1 MTSVTYFKS
10 SIKSPQRVSI
20 KSPQRVSIKSPQR
33 VSIKSPQRVSIKSPQ
48 RVSIKSPQRVSIK
61 SPQRVSIKSPQ
72 RVSIK
77 SPQRVSIKSPQR
89 VSNKSQSGFVL
100 PGTLA
105 VLVVLTIFVG
115 FFAAEVA
122 VIKDRTLALQ
132 QDRTNMLE
140 QQAAEST
147 ILYMLATRP
156 VSYAGLTVDPHEPG
170 TGFDELDPF
179 NYDPYW
185 IRGKEIKLNGTP
197 YKAFTST
204 HFNLQDTGSLISLRI
219 ENSTT
224 LDRLLWHQGVDRPA
238 RVRMLGML
246 RDYID
251 QDDVSGVDG
260 GEKETYQEPGA
271 APPTNRFL
279 SSPMQLLNV
288 ATWDDAF
295 ARQDLYRF
303 LEEVTIYVAD
313 RQNPNTMTQIGMQTV
328 LRLDEQTAAEI
339 VNQRDVKAI
348 TDMSEFSREKGIRM
362 RPGYATL
369 VPSRHFRLSL
379 WNKDTHLQ
387 NEDSLDE
394 DGQYWDTLYE
404 DSNLQYEDTLYGDTH
419 DQNEATHLEYEGANQ
434 TWIGI
439 SLTPDSP
446 LGPWQIGY
454 RMKVEPPGSLEKP
467 EEEEYESDFAGFD
480 PDDFTSNFNAI
491 NAMHDENA
499 RAEFRAMVQEG
510 TEATTAR
517 KLVAIDPPSPLLRQW
532 LPEE

>member
-1 MTSVTYFKS
+1 MTSVTYFNSK
-10 SIKSPQRVSI
+10 KSPQRVSKKSLQRVSRKSLQRVSKKRPQRVSK
-20 KSPQRVSIKSPQR
+20 KSPQRVSRKSLQR
-33 VSIKSPQRVSIKSPQ
+33 VSI
-48 RVSIKSPQRVSIK
+48 
-61 SPQRVSIKSPQ
+61 
-72 RVSIK
+72 
-77 SPQRVSIKSPQR
+77 
-89 VSNKSQSGFVL
+89 KSQSGFVL

-132 QDRTNMLE
+132 QDRTHMLE
-140 QQAAEST
+140 QQAAEAT

-170 TGFDELDPF
+170 SGLDELDPF

-185 IRGKEIKLNGTP
+185 IRGGEIKLNGTP

-204 HFNLQDTGSLISLRI
+204 HFNLQDTGSLISLRN
-219 ENSTT
+219 ENSTI
-224 LDRLLWHQGVDRPA
+224 LDRLLWRQGIDRPD

-295 ARQDLYRF
+295 ARQDFYRF
-303 LEEVTIYVAD
+303 LQEVTIFVAD
-313 RQNPNTMTQIGMQTV
+313 RQNPNTMTQTGMQTV

-339 VNQRDVKAI
+339 VKQRNEKAI
-348 TDMSEFSREKGIRM
+348 TDLSEFSRETGIQM
-362 RPGYATL
+362 RPGYAVL
-369 VPSRHFRLSL
+369 VPMRHFRLTL
-379 WNKDTHLQ
+379 WNRDTHLEHEDSQNEDAQYRDTQYEDTYLQDPYGDTHQQNEEPWNTQLEDTHLQ
-387 NEDSLDE
+387 YDP
-394 DGQYWDTLYE
+394 DTDPYGE
-404 DSNLQYEDTLYGDTH
+404 TNLNYDDPR
-419 DQNEATHLEYEGANQ
+419 NKKNNQ

-446 LGPWQIGY
+446 LAPWEIGY
-454 RMKVEPPGSLEKP
+454 RMKIEPPDGLENP
-467 EEEEYESDFAGFD
+467 AEDPYESDFAGFSA
-480 PDDFTSNFNAI
+480 DDFAANDFAEGAGTGNFNAI
-491 NAMHDENA
+491 KDRA
-499 RAEFRAMVQEG
+499 RFPEISRDVTA
-510 TEATTAR
+510 ATVAQNRNT
-517 KLVAIDPPSPLLRQW
+517 VAIDPPSPLLRQW
-532 LPEE
+532 LPEAEE

>member
-1 MTSVTYFKS
+1 M
-10 SIKSPQRVSI
+10 KSPQRVSI
-20 KSPQRVSIKSPQR
+20 KSLQRVSIKSLQR
-33 VSIKSPQRVSIKSPQ
+33 VSNKSLQRVSNK
-48 RVSIKSPQRVSIK
+48 
-61 SPQRVSIKSPQ
+61 
-72 RVSIK
+72 
-77 SPQRVSIKSPQR
+77 R

-140 QQAAEST
+140 QQAAEAT

-170 TGFDELDPF
+170 SGKDELDPF

-185 IRGKEIKLNGTP
+185 IRGGEIKLNGTP

-224 LDRLLWHQGVDRPA
+224 LDRLLWRQGIDRPA

-260 GEKETYQEPGA
+260 GEKETYQGPGA

-313 RQNPNTMTQIGMQTV
+313 RQNPNTMTQTGMQTV

-339 VNQRDVKAI
+339 VKQRNEKAI
-348 TDMSEFSREKGIRM
+348 TDLSEFSRKTGIRM
-362 RPGYATL
+362 RPGYAVL
-369 VPSRHFRLSL
+369 VPTRHFRLTL
-379 WNKDTHLQ
+379 WNKDTHLEYEDSQ
-387 NEDSLDE
+387 NEDA
-394 DGQYWDTLYE
+394 QYRDT
-404 DSNLQYEDTLYGDTH
+404 QYEDTYLQDTYEDTNQQNEEPWNIQLEDTHLQYDPYGDPYGDTH
-419 DQNEATHLEYEGANQ
+419 LNNDDPRTKKTNQ

-446 LGPWQIGY
+446 LAPWEIGY
-454 RMKVEPPGSLEKP
+454 RMKIEPTDGLENPAEDPYK
-467 EEEEYESDFAGFD
+467 SDFAGFGA
-480 PDDFTSNFNAI
+480 DDYAANDFAANDFAEGARTGNFNALNDRAGFPEI
-491 NAMHDENA
+491 A
-499 RAEFRAMVQEG
+499 RDA
-510 TEATTAR
+510 TEATVAQNRNT
-517 KLVAIDPPSPLLRQW
+517 VAIDPPSPLLRQW
-532 LPEE
+532 LPEAEE

>member
-1 MTSVTYFKS
+1 M
-10 SIKSPQRVSI
+10 
-20 KSPQRVSIKSPQR
+20 
-33 VSIKSPQRVSIKSPQ
+33 
-48 RVSIKSPQRVSIK
+48 
-61 SPQRVSIKSPQ
+61 
-72 RVSIK
+72 
-77 SPQRVSIKSPQR
+77 
-89 VSNKSQSGFVL
+89 
-100 PGTLA
+100 
-105 VLVVLTIFVG
+105 LVVLTIFVG

-132 QDRTNMLE
+132 QDRTSMLE
-140 QQAAEST
+140 RQAAEST

-156 VSYAGLTVDPHEPG
+156 VSYAGLTVDPHEPEL
-170 TGFDELDPF
+170 GFDELDPF

-348 TDMSEFSREKGIRM
+348 TDMSKFSRETGIRM

-379 WNKDTHLQ
+379 WNKDTHLKNEDTYGDTHPQ
-387 NEDSLDE
+387 NEE
-394 DGQYWDTLYE
+394 PWNT
-404 DSNLQYEDTLYGDTH
+404 QYEDTHL
-419 DQNEATHLEYEGANQ
+419 QNDDPRNEKTNQ

-439 SLTPDSP
+439 SLTPNST
-446 LGPWQIGY
+446 LAPWEIGY
-454 RMKVEPPGSLEKP
+454 RMKVEPPDGLENP
-467 EEEEYESDFAGFD
+467 AEDPYESDFAGFGA
-480 PDDFTSNFNAI
+480 DDFAANDFAGNARTRNFNAI
-491 NAMHDENA
+491 NDTA
-499 RAEFRAMVQEG
+499 RFSEIARDV
-510 TEATTAR
+510 TEATVAQNQKT
-517 KLVAIDPPSPLLRQW
+517 VAIDPPSPLLRQW

>member
-10 SIKSPQRVSI
+10 SM
-20 KSPQRVSIKSPQR
+20 
-33 VSIKSPQRVSIKSPQ
+33 
-48 RVSIKSPQRVSIK
+48 
-61 SPQRVSIKSPQ
+61 
-72 RVSIK
+72 
-77 SPQRVSIKSPQR
+77 
-89 VSNKSQSGFVL
+89 KSQTGFVL

-140 QQAAEST
+140 RQAAEST

-170 TGFDELDPF
+170 LGFDALDPF
-179 NYDPYW
+179 SYDPYW

-204 HFNLQDTGSLISLRI
+204 HFTLQDMGSLISLRI

-224 LDRLLWHQGVDRPA
+224 LDRLLWHQGVDRPV

-348 TDMSEFSREKGIRM
+348 TDMSKFSRDKGIRM
-362 RPGYATL
+362 RPEYATL

-379 WNKDTHLQ
+379 WNKDTHLEYEDSR
-387 NEDSLDE
+387 NEDA
-394 DGQYWDTLYE
+394 QYWDT
-404 DSNLQYEDTLYGDTH
+404 QYEDTYGDIQLE
-419 DQNEATHLEYEGANQ
+419 DTHLNLEDTHLQLEDTHLQLEDTHHEYEGTNQ

-446 LGPWQIGY
+446 LAPWVIGY
-454 RMKVEPPGSLEKP
+454 RMKVEPPDGLENP
-467 EEEEYESDFAGFD
+467 AEDPYESDFAGFSA
-480 PDDFTSNFNAI
+480 DDFAANDFAVNAKTRNFNAI
-491 NAMHDENA
+491 KDRA
-499 RAEFRAMVQEG
+499 RFSEIARDV
-510 TEATTAR
+510 TEVTVAQNQKT
-517 KLVAIDPPSPLLRQW
+517 VAIDPPSPLLRQW

>member
-1 MTSVTYFKS
+1 M
-10 SIKSPQRVSI
+10 KSPQRVSI
-20 KSPQRVSIKSPQR
+20 ESPQRVSIESPQR
-33 VSIKSPQRVSIKSPQ
+33 VSIESPQRVSIE
-48 RVSIKSPQRVSIK
+48 
-61 SPQRVSIKSPQ
+61 
-72 RVSIK
+72 
-77 SPQRVSIKSPQR
+77 SPQR

-132 QDRTNMLE
+132 HDRTNMLE
-140 QQAAEST
+140 QQAAEAT
-147 ILYMLATRP
+147 ILYMLATRS

-170 TGFDELDPF
+170 SGMDELDPF

-185 IRGKEIKLNGTP
+185 IRGGEIKLNGTP

-204 HFNLQDTGSLISLRI
+204 HFNLQDTGSLISLRN

-224 LDRLLWHQGVDRPA
+224 LDRLLWRQGIDRPS

-246 RDYID
+246 SDYID

-260 GEKETYQEPGA
+260 GEKETYQAPGA

-303 LEEVTIYVAD
+303 LEEVTINVAD
-313 RQNPNTMTQIGMQTV
+313 RQNPNTMTQTGMQTV

-339 VNQRDVKAI
+339 VNQRNEKAI
-348 TDMSEFSREKGIRM
+348 TDLSKFSRETGIRM

-369 VPSRHFRLSL
+369 VPAQHFRLTL
-379 WNKDTHLQ
+379 WNKDTHLEYQDSQ
-387 NEDSLDE
+387 NEDAE
-394 DGQYWDTLYE
+394 YWDT
-404 DSNLQYEDTLYGDTH
+404 QYEDTYLQNDTFGDTH
-419 DQNEATHLEYEGANQ
+419 LQNDDPRNKKTNQ

-446 LGPWQIGY
+446 LAPWEIGY
-454 RMKVEPPGSLEKP
+454 RMKIEPPDGLENP
-467 EEEEYESDFAGFD
+467 AEDPYESDFAGFGA
-480 PDDFTSNFNAI
+480 DDFAANDFAANEFAEGARTGNFNAI
-491 NAMHDENA
+491 NAINDRA
-499 RAEFRAMVQEG
+499 RFPEIARDI
-510 TEATTAR
+510 TELSVAQNGKT
-517 KLVAIDPPSPLLRQW
+517 VAIDPPSPLLRQW

>member
-1 MTSVTYFKS
+1 MKS
-10 SIKSPQRVSI
+10 LQRVS
-20 KSPQRVSIKSPQR
+20 K
-33 VSIKSPQRVSIKSPQ
+33 
-48 RVSIKSPQRVSIK
+48 
-61 SPQRVSIKSPQ
+61 
-72 RVSIK
+72 
-77 SPQRVSIKSPQR
+77 
-89 VSNKSQSGFVL
+89 KSQSGFVL

-140 QQAAEST
+140 QQAAEAT

-170 TGFDELDPF
+170 SGKDELDPF

-185 IRGKEIKLNGTP
+185 IRGGEIKLNGTP

-219 ENSTT
+219 ENSTA
-224 LDRLLWHQGVDRPA
+224 LDRLLWRQGIDRPA

-313 RQNPNTMTQIGMQTV
+313 RQNPNTMTQTGMQTV

-339 VNQRDVKAI
+339 VKQRNEKAI
-348 TDMSEFSREKGIRM
+348 TDLSEFSRETGIQM
-362 RPGYATL
+362 RPGYAVL
-369 VPSRHFRLSL
+369 VPMRHFRLTL
-379 WNKDTHLQ
+379 WNKDTHHEYKDSQ
-387 NEDSLDE
+387 NEDA
-394 DGQYWDTLYE
+394 QYWDT
-404 DSNLQYEDTLYGDTH
+404 QYEDTYGDTH
-419 DQNEATHLEYEGANQ
+419 PQNEEPWNTQLEDTQLEDTHLQNDPNGDTNLNNDDPRNKKTNQ
-434 TWIGI
+434 IWIGI

-446 LGPWQIGY
+446 LAPWEIGY
-454 RMKVEPPGSLEKP
+454 RLKIEQPDGLENP
-467 EEEEYESDFAGFD
+467 AEDPYESDFAGFGA
-480 PDDFTSNFNAI
+480 DDFAANDFAANNVAGDAKTGNFNAI
-491 NAMHDENA
+491 NDRA
-499 RAEFRAMVQEG
+499 RFPEIARDI
-510 TEATTAR
+510 TEATVAQNR
-517 KLVAIDPPSPLLRQW
+517 KTVAIDPPSPLLRQW
-532 LPEE
+532 LPEEWLPEE

>member
-1 MTSVTYFKS
+1 M
-10 SIKSPQRVSI
+10 
-20 KSPQRVSIKSPQR
+20 
-33 VSIKSPQRVSIKSPQ
+33 
-48 RVSIKSPQRVSIK
+48 
-61 SPQRVSIKSPQ
+61 
-72 RVSIK
+72 
-77 SPQRVSIKSPQR
+77 
-89 VSNKSQSGFVL
+89 KSQSGFVL

-140 QQAAEST
+140 RHAAEST

-170 TGFDELDPF
+170 SGFDELDPF

-185 IRGKEIKLNGTP
+185 IRGREIKLNGTP

-224 LDRLLWHQGVDRPA
+224 LDRLLWHQGIDRPA

-313 RQNPNTMTQIGMQTV
+313 RQNPNTMTQTGMQTV
-328 LRLDEQTAAEI
+328 LRLDEQIAAEI
-339 VNQRDVKAI
+339 VNQRSEEAI
-348 TDMSEFSREKGIRM
+348 TSMTQFSREKSIQM

-369 VPSRHFRLSL
+369 VPSRHIRLSL

-387 NEDSLDE
+387 NGDSQF
-394 DGQYWDTLYE
+394 GDT
-404 DSNLQYEDTLYGDTH
+404 QYGDTH
-419 DQNEATHLEYEGANQ
+419 LQNDDPRIKKTNQ
-434 TWIGI
+434 TWVGI

-446 LGPWQIGY
+446 LAPWEIAY
-454 RMKVEPPGSLEKP
+454 RLKVEPPGGLENP
-467 EEEEYESDFAGFD
+467 AEDSYESDFEGFGAG
-480 PDDFTSNFNAI
+480 DFAANDFEAYAKTRNFNARKA
-491 NAMHDENA
+491 NFDENA
-499 RAEFRAMVQEG
+499 RAKYREIAQEG
-510 TEATTAR
+510 TETTIDQ
-517 KLVAIDPPSPLLRQW
+517 KMVTIDPPSPLLQVAKYRF
-532 LPEE
+532 EDNDDK

>member
-1 MTSVTYFKS
+1 MTLF

-20 KSPQRVSIKSPQR
+20 KSLQRVSKKSPQR
-33 VSIKSPQRVSIKSPQ
+33 VSIR
-48 RVSIKSPQRVSIK
+48 
-61 SPQRVSIKSPQ
+61 
-72 RVSIK
+72 
-77 SPQRVSIKSPQR
+77 
-89 VSNKSQSGFVL
+89 SQSGFVL

-140 QQAAEST
+140 RQAAEST

-170 TGFDELDPF
+170 SGFDELDPF

-219 ENSTT
+219 ENTTT

-288 ATWDDAF
+288 ATWYDAF

-313 RQNPNTMTQIGMQTV
+313 RQNPNTMTQTGMQTV

-348 TDMSEFSREKGIRM
+348 TDMSEFSRDKGIRM

-379 WNKDTHLQ
+379 WNKDTHL
-387 NEDSLDE
+387 E
-394 DGQYWDTLYE
+394 
-404 DSNLQYEDTLYGDTH
+404 YEDTYGDTH
-419 DQNEATHLEYEGANQ
+419 PQDIQLEDTHLNLEDTHLQLEDTHLEYKGTNQ

-439 SLTPDSP
+439 SLTPGSS
-446 LGPWQIGY
+446 LAPWEIGY
-454 RMKVEPPGSLEKP
+454 RMKVEPPDGLENP
-467 EEEEYESDFAGFD
+467 AEDPYESDFAGFGA
-480 PDDFTSNFNAI
+480 DDFAANDFAGNAKTRNFNAI
-491 NAMHDENA
+491 NDTAGFSGIA
-499 RAEFRAMVQEG
+499 RDV
-510 TEATTAR
+510 TAAIVAQNQNT
-517 KLVAIDPPSPLLRQW
+517 VAIDPPSPLLRQW

>member
-10 SIKSPQRVSI
+10 SNKSLQRVSNKSPQRVSI
-20 KSPQRVSIKSPQR
+20 KSL
-33 VSIKSPQRVSIKSPQ
+33 
-48 RVSIKSPQRVSIK
+48 
-61 SPQRVSIKSPQ
+61 
-72 RVSIK
+72 
-77 SPQRVSIKSPQR
+77 QR

-140 QQAAEST
+140 RQAAEST

-156 VSYAGLTVDPHEPG
+156 VSYAGLTVDPHEPES
-170 TGFDELDPF
+170 GFDALDPF
-179 NYDPYW
+179 SYDPYW

-204 HFNLQDTGSLISLRI
+204 HFTLQDTGSLISLRI

-348 TDMSEFSREKGIRM
+348 TDMSKFSRDKGIQM

-379 WNKDTHLQ
+379 WNKDTHLK
-387 NEDSLDE
+387 NEDSRNE
-394 DGQYWDTLYE
+394 DAQYWDT
-404 DSNLQYEDTLYGDTH
+404 QYEDKYGDTH
-419 DQNEATHLEYEGANQ
+419 LNLEDTHLNLEDTHLEYEKTNQ

-439 SLTPDSP
+439 SLTPNST
-446 LGPWQIGY
+446 LAPWEIGY
-454 RMKVEPPGSLEKP
+454 RMKVEPPDSLENP
-467 EEEEYESDFAGFD
+467 AEDPDESDFAANEFAGNAK
-480 PDDFTSNFNAI
+480 TRNFNAI
-491 NAMHDENA
+491 NDRAKFSEIA
-499 RAEFRAMVQEG
+499 RDVTA
-510 TEATTAR
+510 ATVAQNQKT
-517 KLVAIDPPSPLLRQW
+517 VAIDPPSPLLRQW

>member
-1 MTSVTYFKS
+1 MTTVTYFKS
-10 SIKSPQRVSI
+10 LKSATGTGRCNLPNGGLQQPVSSLPHIKSPQRASI
-20 KSPQRVSIKSPQR
+20 KSPFHKEPSA
-33 VSIKSPQRVSIKSPQ
+33 
-48 RVSIKSPQRVSIK
+48 
-61 SPQRVSIKSPQ
+61 
-72 RVSIK
+72 
-77 SPQRVSIKSPQR
+77 
-89 VSNKSQSGFVL
+89 SGFVL

-132 QDRTNMLE
+132 QERTNMLE

-156 VSYAGLTVDPHEPG
+156 VSYAGLTVDPYEREMVS
-170 TGFDELDPF
+170 DELDPF
-179 NYDPYW
+179 GYDPYW

-348 TDMSEFSREKGIRM
+348 TDMSKFSRETGIRM

-379 WNKDTHLQ
+379 WNKDTHL
-387 NEDSLDE
+387 E
-394 DGQYWDTLYE
+394 YE
-404 DSNLQYEDTLYGDTH
+404 D
-419 DQNEATHLEYEGANQ
+419 THLEYEGTNQ

-446 LGPWQIGY
+446 LAPWEIGY
-454 RMKVEPPGSLEKP
+454 RMKVEPPEGLENP
-467 EEEEYESDFAGFD
+467 AEDPYESDFAGFGA
-480 PDDFTSNFNAI
+480 DDFAANDFVGNAKTRNFNAI
-491 NAMHDENA
+491 NDRAKFSEIA
-499 RAEFRAMVQEG
+499 RDVTA
-510 TEATTAR
+510 ATDAQNQKT
-517 KLVAIDPPSPLLRQW
+517 VAIDPPSPLLRQW

>member
-10 SIKSPQRVSI
+10 SMKSL
-20 KSPQRVSIKSPQR
+20 
-33 VSIKSPQRVSIKSPQ
+33 
-48 RVSIKSPQRVSIK
+48 
-61 SPQRVSIKSPQ
+61 
-72 RVSIK
+72 
-77 SPQRVSIKSPQR
+77 QR

-140 QQAAEST
+140 RQAAEST

-170 TGFDELDPF
+170 SGFDALDPF
-179 NYDPYW
+179 SYDPYW

-204 HFNLQDTGSLISLRI
+204 HFTLQDTGSLISLRI
-219 ENSTT
+219 ENSAT

-313 RQNPNTMTQIGMQTV
+313 RQNPNTMTQTGMQTV

-348 TDMSEFSREKGIRM
+348 TDMSKFSRETGIQM

-379 WNKDTHLQ
+379 WNKDTHL
-387 NEDSLDE
+387 E
-394 DGQYWDTLYE
+394 
-404 DSNLQYEDTLYGDTH
+404 YEDTYGDTH
-419 DQNEATHLEYEGANQ
+419 PQNEEPWNMQLEDTQLEDTHLEYEGTNQ
-434 TWIGI
+434 TWVGI

-446 LGPWQIGY
+446 LAPWVIGY
-454 RMKVEPPGSLEKP
+454 RMKVEPPDGLENPP
-467 EEEEYESDFAGFD
+467 EDPYESDFAGFGA
-480 PDDFTSNFNAI
+480 DDFAANDFAGNAKTRNFNAI
-491 NAMHDENA
+491 NDTAKFSEIA
-499 RAEFRAMVQEG
+499 RDG
-510 TEATTAR
+510 TAATVAQNQKT
-517 KLVAIDPPSPLLRQW
+517 VAIDPPSPLLRQW